1 MIFVSFTLYSATG
14 DDFIGREKL
23 VGELTKE
30 LGSKNKIGFSLSGI
44 RRIGKTSILKKV
56 ETRLKKQGI
65 PVIYISIWRILPTTI
80 DEFTRVLDR
89 TALNA
94 FEEKLPKK
102 FKFEELLVTGAKA
115 LGNFLSGLNLSAKV
129 TEDLKVSLSYVK
141 KESEDV
147 EAAIT
152 KSVYLIEH
160 LAEMTKTK
168 CVLIIDEFPSI
179 IDLTYGDKNR
189 KTGLDIVKLIRTL
202 FEDFKHTKLVI
213 SGSYRDTLDNLVAK
227 SSAPFYK
234 QLLLREVGPFT
245 KDEYDEF
252 ITHYLPTLKFVD
264 SQTKDVL
271 YKISSGIPYN
281 LQLLGKEIQLQNI
294 EKIDS
299 KKLDNVVKLILEKEG
314 EQSFKEFT
322 ENLTPSEI
330 KIIKALAKTSGLK
343 PGDIAKNEFM
353 SEPTVSSAL
362 VSLSNKAILMRQS
375 RGIYEFTDNL
385 FAEWLKM
392 SETL

>member
-1 MIFVSFTLYSATG
+1 MSFTLYSATG
-14 DDFIGREKL
+14 EDFIGRKKL
-23 VGELTKE
+23 VEELTKE
-30 LGSKNKIGFSLSGI
+30 LASKNKIGFSLSGI

-56 ETRLKKQGI
+56 EQRLEKQEI
-65 PVIYISIWRILPTTI
+65 PVIYISIWKILPTTI
-80 DEFTRVLDR
+80 DEFTRVLGR

-94 FEEKLPKK
+94 FEDKLPRK

-129 TEDLKVSLSYVK
+129 TEDLEVSLSYVK

-147 EAAIT
+147 EAAVT
-152 KSVYLIEH
+152 KAISLIEH

-179 IDLTYGDKNR
+179 VDLTYGDKNR
-189 KTGLDIVKLIRTL
+189 KIGIDIVKLIRTI
-202 FEDFKHTKLVI
+202 FEEFKHTKLVV

-234 QLLLREVGPFT
+234 QLLLREVEPFT
-245 KDEYDEF
+245 RNEFDEF
-252 ITHYLPTLKFVD
+252 MAHYLPELKFAD
-264 SQTKDVL
+264 EQTKEAL
-271 YKISSGIPYN
+271 YDISSGIPYN
-281 LQLLGKEIQLQNI
+281 LQLMGKEIQLQDI
-294 EKIDS
+294 GKIDN
-299 KKLDNVVKLILEKEG
+299 KKLCDVIKSILEKEG

-330 KIIKALAKTSGLK
+330 KVIKALAKTPGIK
-343 PGDIAKNEFM
+343 PTDIAKEEFM
-353 SEPTVSSAL
+353 SEPTISSAL
-362 VSLSNKAILMRQS
+362 VSLSNKTVMRRQG
-375 RGIYEFTDNL
+375 RGIYKFTDNL

>member
-1 MIFVSFTLYSATG
+1 MSFTLYSATG
-14 DDFIGREKL
+14 EDFIGRKKL
-23 VGELTKE
+23 VEELTKE
-30 LGSKNKIGFSLSGI
+30 LASRNKIGFSLSGI

-56 ETRLKKQGI
+56 EQRLKKQEI
-65 PVIYISIWRILPTTI
+65 PVIYISIWKILPTTI
-80 DEFTRVLDR
+80 DEFTRVLGR

-94 FEEKLPKK
+94 FEDKLPRK

-129 TEDLKVSLSYVK
+129 TEDLEVSLSYVK

-147 EAAIT
+147 EAAVT
-152 KSVYLIEH
+152 KAISLIEH

-179 IDLTYGDKNR
+179 VDLTYGDKNR
-189 KTGLDIVKLIRTL
+189 KIGIGIVKLIRTI
-202 FEDFKHTKLVI
+202 FEEFKHTKLVV

-234 QLLLREVGPFT
+234 QLLLREVEPFT
-245 KDEYDEF
+245 RNEFDEF
-252 ITHYLPTLKFVD
+252 IAHYLPELKFTDV
-264 SQTKDVL
+264 QTKEAL
-271 YKISSGIPYN
+271 YNISSGIPYN
-281 LQLLGKEIQLQNI
+281 LQLMGKEIQLQDMV
-294 EKIDS
+294 KIDN
-299 KKLDNVVKLILEKEG
+299 KKLCDVIKSILEKEG

-330 KIIKALAKTSGLK
+330 KVIKALAKTPGIK
-343 PGDIAKNEFM
+343 PTDIAKEEFM
-353 SEPTVSSAL
+353 SEPTISSAL
-362 VSLSNKAILMRQS
+362 VSLSNKTVMRRQG
-375 RGIYEFTDNL
+375 RGIYKFTDNL

>member
-1 MIFVSFTLYSATG
+1 MDYMSFTLYSATG

-30 LGSKNKIGFSLSGI
+30 LSSKNKIGFSISGI
-44 RRIGKTSILKKV
+44 RRIGKTSILKEV
-56 ETRLKKQGI
+56 EQRLKKHGI
-65 PVIYISIWRILPTTI
+65 PVIYISIWRILPTTV

-94 FEEKLPKK
+94 FEHKLPKK

-115 LGNFLSGLNLSAKV
+115 LGTFLSGLHLSTKV
-129 TEDLKVSLSYVK
+129 TEDLEVSLSYVK

-147 EAAIT
+147 EAAVT
-152 KSVYLIEH
+152 KTISLIEH

-179 IDLTYGDKNR
+179 VDLTYGAKNR
-189 KTGLDIVKLIRTL
+189 KMGFDIVKLIRTL
-202 FEDFKHTKLVI
+202 FEDFKHTKLVV

-227 SSAPFYK
+227 TTSPFYK
-234 QLLLREVGPFT
+234 QLLLREVDPFT
-245 KDEYDEF
+245 KDEFNKF
-252 ITHYLPTLKFVD
+252 IVHYLPTLTFVNN
-264 SQTKDVL
+264 QTKEDL

-281 LQLLGKEIQLQNI
+281 LQLLGKEIQFQDI
-294 EKIDS
+294 TKIDS
-299 KKLDNVVKLILEKEG
+299 MKLNDVVKMILEKEG

-330 KIIKALAKTSGLK
+330 KVLKA
-343 PGDIAKNEFM
+343 IAKSPGIKPTDIVNDEFM
-353 SEPTVSSAL
+353 SEATVSSAL
-362 VSLSNKAILMRQS
+362 VSLTNKTILKRKSRAIY
-375 RGIYEFTDNL
+375 GFTDNL
-385 FAEWLKM
+385 FAEWLKV